1 MDNRVRSS
9 YKEWMN
15 LCTGG
20 GIEGGGDIAILQYTS
35 RGIWQEVENNRTS
48 DKKLFV
54 TRSHKESWKIYGWI
68 QYLSILQEQK

>member
-9 YKEWMN
+9 YEEWMN

-35 RGIWQEVENNRTS
+35 RGIW
-48 DKKLFV
+48 
-54 TRSHKESWKIYGWI
+54 
-68 QYLSILQEQK
+68 